1 MEPLEETKDDD
12 EEDSLPE
19 TEDDEEEENS
29 VPDHHLD
36 ITTSERKSGKMKGV
50 TREKVSLTI
59 GNYLFRKRR
68 VAADGGVFFSC
79 NGCETQASKYLSA
92 IAKIKEDGSYE
103 LIEWPRLKDH
113 SCWADGYQALV
124 KKARRTMI
132 FEVSQDPSRSVNQ
145 IYEEVRNSIT
155 QTMTTQ
161 EKQLFLSAFPTF
173 RAIQS
178 TLYKKRWELLPSS

>member
-1 MEPLEETKDDD
+1 
-12 EEDSLPE
+12 
-19 TEDDEEEENS
+19 
-29 VPDHHLD
+29 
-36 ITTSERKSGKMKGV
+36 MKGV

-79 NGCETQASKYLSA
+79 NGCETQANKYLSA

-103 LIEWPRLKDH
+103 LIEWPRLKYH

-124 KKARRTMI
+124 KKARRTLI
-132 FEVSQDPSRSVNQ
+132 FEVSQDPSRSINK

-161 EKQLFLSAFPTF
+161 EKQLFLSASPTF
-173 RAIQS
+173 RVIQQLCIRRGGNYFLS
-178 TLYKKRWELLPSS
+178 IRRE

>member
-1 MEPLEETKDDD
+1 MGWLEETKDDD

-19 TEDDEEEENS
+19 TEDDKEEENS
-29 VPDHHLD
+29 VPDHHFD

-59 GNYLFRKRR
+59 GNYLFCKRR

-79 NGCETQASKYLSA
+79 NGCETQASKHLSA

-113 SCWADGYQALV
+113 SCWADGSQALV
-124 KKARRTMI
+124 QKAKRAMF

-145 IYEEVRNSIT
+145 IYKEVRNSNHDHT
-155 QTMTTQ
+155 G
-161 EKQLFLSAFPTF
+161 KAVVSLCLSNL
-173 RAIQS
+173 QS
-178 TLYKKRWELLPSS
+178 NSINFV